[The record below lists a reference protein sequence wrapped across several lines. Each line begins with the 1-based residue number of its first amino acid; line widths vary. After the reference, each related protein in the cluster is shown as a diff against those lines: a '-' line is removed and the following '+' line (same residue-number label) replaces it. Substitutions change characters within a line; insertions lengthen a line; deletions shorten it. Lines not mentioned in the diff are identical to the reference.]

1 MSRLR
6 VLLISPYVSEFS
18 TGEAYIAFKW
28 AEALQEVV
36 DLTVL
41 SFQSPR
47 HMPLQDQL
55 PNATVVTWPQIQSF
69 QRAKRFVAM
78 LKPEWPVFMAKVS
91 AYLTE
96 NAGKFDIGHQIMPQ
110 AMRYWT
116 PFAAHGLPYVIGPLG
131 GSLTTPPGFAEEMG
145 HAKWYTRLR
154 ALDSLRLR
162 HDPWL
167 RKGYKNAD
175 LVLGVAPYVRD
186 CLADIPLKRY
196 ANVLELGIDNVVP
209 SGDRVPSETGRLR
222 LLHVGRGVRT
232 KGLRDAIRAMA
243 LLKDRLDLT
252 LTSAGEGED
261 IDACRLEAAR
271 LGIADRVRFL
281 GLRPR
286 AEVESL
292 YAQSDVFLFPSF
304 REPAGNV
311 LYEAMRWGL
320 PVITAARGGP
330 DFIVDASTGIRVPVT
345 TPDRF
350 AQDIA
355 EAIQRLA
362 EDPALR
368 QRMGDA
374 GRAKVAREG
383 LWPVKAQGMVREYT
397 RCLEGRQADV
407 LSVALTA

>member
-1 MSRLR
+1 M
-6 VLLISPYVSEFS
+6 
-18 TGEAYIAFKW
+18 AFKW
-28 AEALQEVV
+28 AEALQEEV

-47 HMPLQDQL
+47 HTPLQDQL
-55 PNATVVTWPQIQSF
+55 PKATVVTWPQIQAF
-69 QRAKRFVAM
+69 QRAKRFAAM

-91 AYLTE
+91 AYLSE
-96 NAGKFDIGHQIMPQ
+96 NAQKFDIGHQIMPQ
-110 AMRYWT
+110 AMRYST
-116 PFAAHGLPYVIGPLG
+116 PFAAYDLPYVMGPLG
-131 GSLTTPPGFAEEMG
+131 GSLTTPPGFEQEMDK
-145 HAKWYTRLR
+145 AKWYTRLR
-154 ALDSLRLR
+154 ALDSFRLR

-167 RKGYKNAD
+167 RRSYKNAD
-175 LVLGVAPYVRD
+175 LVMGVAPYVRD
-186 CLADIPLKRY
+186 HLAEIPLKRY
-196 ANVLELGIDNVVP
+196 ANVLELGIDDVVP
-209 SGDRVPSETGRLR
+209 SGHRPPAKAGSLR

-243 LLKDRLDLT
+243 LLKDRIDLT

-261 IDACRLEAAR
+261 IDICRLEAAQ
-271 LGIADRVRFL
+271 LGVADRVQFL

-286 AEVESL
+286 SEIEAL

-330 DFIVDASTGIRVPVT
+330 DFIVDESTGIRVPVT

-355 EAIQRLA
+355 LAIERLA
-362 EDPALR
+362 ADTALR

-374 GRAKVAREG
+374 GRAKVARDG
-383 LWPVKAQGMVREYT
+383 LWPIKAQRMVQEYR
-397 RCLEGRQADV
+397 RCLEDREADY
-407 LSVALTA
+407 LSTALTA

>member
-6 VLLISPYVSEFS
+6 VLLVSPYVSKLS
-18 TGEAYIAFKW
+18 TGEAFIAFKW
-28 AEALQEVV
+28 AEALQDLV

-47 HMPLQDQL
+47 HTPLQEQL
-55 PNATVVTWPQIQSF
+55 PRATVITWPQIQSF
-69 QRAKRFVAM
+69 QRAKRFAAM
-78 LKPEWPVFMAKVS
+78 LKPEWPIFMAKVS
-91 AYLTE
+91 AYLSANAE
-96 NAGKFDIGHQIMPQ
+96 NFDIGHQIMPQ
-110 AMRYWT
+110 AMRYST
-116 PFAAHGLPYVIGPLG
+116 PFAAFGLPYVIGPLG
-131 GSLTTPPGFAEEMG
+131 GSLATPSGFAQEMG
-145 HAKWYTRLR
+145 KAKWYTRLR
-154 ALDSLRLR
+154 AVDSFRLR

-167 RKGYKNAD
+167 RRGYKNAE

-186 CLADIPLKRY
+186 HLADIPLKRY
-196 ANVLELGIDNVVP
+196 ANVLELGIDDVVP
-209 SGDRVPSETGRLR
+209 FSHRPKAEVNRLR

-243 LLKDRLDLT
+243 LLKDQLDLT

-261 IDACRLEAAR
+261 IDACRQEAAR

-286 AEVESL
+286 AEIESL

-330 DFIVDASTGIRVPVT
+330 DFIVDESTGIRVPVT

-350 AQDIA
+350 AKDIA
-355 EAIQRLA
+355 AAIQRLA
-362 EDPALR
+362 GDQTLR
-368 QRMGDA
+368 ERMGEA

-383 LWPVKAQGMVREYT
+383 LWPIKAQGMVQEYH
-397 RCLEGRQADV
+397 RCLQGRQAEF
-407 LSVALTA
+407 LFTALTA